1 MNMKL
6 SASTI
11 SYELPS
17 MIYFLYGED
26 DVRVGERRR
35 ELVDGFRK
43 KYPTGEVQIFD
54 FEDNGTPEAI
64 RLACSACDPGLF
76 AVPKL
81 VIWLHPCAPKE
92 GEVAL
97 KDFLAR
103 FVKEHPKDIS
113 LLVIAP
119 GKIKKTHPVS
129 AILLKKADRTE
140 ELELLS
146 GAALEQYVLSMFAGF
161 DTGLSIG
168 RPALASLLKAVGDDR
183 FRLKQEVA
191 RLATYRGT
199 GMITSEDVALFLR
212 PSAETT
218 VFQALDALSR
228 GERER
233 ALTVFVVEQRAGNA
247 PKDAVYGLLS
257 MCAWQIRRLIAIRE
271 AYDQGNRDS
280 GSIARVTKLPPFAV
294 QNALRSIDRLP
305 LPRLIAGLSLLADM
319 DAAMKV
325 GELDPGVALD
335 TFVWK
340 F

>member
-1 MNMKL
+1 MM
-6 SASTI
+6 
-11 SYELPS
+11 
-17 MIYFLYGED
+17 YFLHGED

-35 ELVDGFRK
+35 ELVDGFWK
-43 KYPTGEVQIFD
+43 KYPAGEVQIFD

-81 VIWLHPCAPKE
+81 VIWLHPCTPKE
-92 GEVAL
+92 GEAAL
-97 KDFLAR
+97 KDFLVR
-103 FVKEHPKDIS
+103 FAKENPKDIS
-113 LLVIAP
+113 LLAIVP
-119 GKIKKTHPVS
+119 GKIKKTHPV
-129 AILLKKADRTE
+129 AATLLKKADRVE
-140 ELELLS
+140 ALS
-146 GAALEQYVLSMFAGF
+146 PLTGAALEQHVLSMLSGF
-161 DTGLSIG
+161 DADLSIG
-168 RPALASLLKAVGDDR
+168 RPALAALLKATGDDTL
-183 FRLKQEVA
+183 RLKQEVA
-191 RLATYRGT
+191 RLAAYRGT

-212 PSAETT
+212 PSVETT
-218 VFQALDALSR
+218 VFHALDALSR

-233 ALTVFVVEQRAGNA
+233 ALAVFAQEQAGDA
-247 PKDAVYGLLS
+247 PGDAVYGLLS
-257 MCAWQIRRLIAIRE
+257 MCAWQVRRLIEIRE

-325 GELDPGVALD
+325 GELDPGIALD